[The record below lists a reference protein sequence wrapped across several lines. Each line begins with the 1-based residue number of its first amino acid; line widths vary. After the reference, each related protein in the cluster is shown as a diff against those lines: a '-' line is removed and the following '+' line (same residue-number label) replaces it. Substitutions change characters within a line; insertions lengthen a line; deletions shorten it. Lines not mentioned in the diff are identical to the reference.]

1 MKYSVGID
9 VGGTNIRIAIVD
21 EDGKYIE
28 GTAQYTVYT
37 NVTTYGAAIHDKFE
51 YVVIVPAN
59 SVVQLTVEYNLLA
72 NSSGYIKHTVKLD

>member
-1 MKYSVGID
+1 MLKINFTNNGSVAVLVRD
-9 VGGTNIRIAIVD
+9 K
-21 EDGKYIE
+21 DGKYIE
-28 GTAQYTVYT
+28 GTAQYTIYT

-72 NSSGYIKHTVKLD
+72 NSSGYVKHTAELK